1 MIILSAKNLSK
12 VYGTDVIL
20 EKVSFHINAGD
31 RIGIVGKNG
40 AGKSTLLNMLT
51 GEMRSDDG
59 EFFVSQNTRIGYL
72 KQRENFRSDRTVM
85 EEVTEIFRPLLD
97 MEKEMEAVAAR
108 LEEVTGAAALA
119 AERDA
124 LIHRQADLHEE
135 YYRRGGDTF
144 RSEIRGIL
152 NSMAFG
158 PEFYDK
164 SIASL
169 SGGERTRLAL
179 AALLLEKPDLL
190 MLDEPTNHLDFGT
203 LKWLEQY
210 LSGYKGTIV
219 VVSHD
224 RYFLN
229 QIVNRVFEVEHHHL
243 TCYDGNYDAFAE
255 QKRIRRESELR
266 AYNNQQ
272 REIARQEDMIRRFK
286 ERGTEKLAKR
296 AQSREKR
303 LDALERL
310 ERPESETGR
319 MKIHFKQNFQSGND
333 VLQAEGL
340 AKHFGYG
347 TERKDLFAG
356 VDFDIKRGEKVCIVG
371 PNGVGKTTLLRILL
385 GEIAPSEGHLKT
397 GHNVA
402 FGYYDQGQL
411 LLNDRNTV
419 LEELKESYRLYTD
432 TEMRSILGR
441 FLFRGEDVFLQVGSL
456 SGGEKARLSL
466 LKMMLSGANTL
477 ILDEPTNH
485 LDIDSKEVFEDAL
498 LEFPG
503 TVIVVSHD
511 RYFLQKIPTR
521 ILELESDGLREYLG
535 KYDYYLEKKARLG
548 SGKQYLERLSG
559 RRDPSQ
565 NPSGGLS
572 SGSPAGVQ
580 NAAASGVQNTQNV
593 QLDAAQQRQLNKI
606 REAEERRRK
615 RKIEELE
622 MQIASLED
630 EIAGLEEEMARP
642 ENASDYQLLARLG
655 EETASKKT
663 ALDQVYSQWA
673 ELES

>member
-51 GEMRSDDG
+51 GEMSCDDG

-72 KQRENFRSDRTVM
+72 KQRENFRSDRTVI

-108 LEEVTGAAALA
+108 LEEVTGAAAVSGDSTSDAGNARRA

-190 MLDEPTNHLDFGT
+190 MLDEPTNHLDIGT

-255 QKRIRRESELR
+255 QKRIRRESDLR

-303 LDALERL
+303 LENLERL
-310 ERPESETGR
+310 ERPEAETGR
-319 MKIHFKQNFQSGND
+319 MKIHFRQNFQSGND

-347 TERKDLFAG
+347 SERKDLFAG

-441 FLFRGEDVFLQVGSL
+441 FLFRG
-456 SGGEKARLSL
+456 
-466 LKMMLSGANTL
+466 
-477 ILDEPTNH
+477 
-485 LDIDSKEVFEDAL
+485 
-498 LEFPG
+498 
-503 TVIVVSHD
+503 
-511 RYFLQKIPTR
+511 
-521 ILELESDGLREYLG
+521 
-535 KYDYYLEKKARLG
+535 
-548 SGKQYLERLSG
+548 
-559 RRDPSQ
+559 
-565 NPSGGLS
+565 
-572 SGSPAGVQ
+572 
-580 NAAASGVQNTQNV
+580 
-593 QLDAAQQRQLNKI
+593 
-606 REAEERRRK
+606 
-615 RKIEELE
+615 
-622 MQIASLED
+622 
-630 EIAGLEEEMARP
+630 
-642 ENASDYQLLARLG
+642 
-655 EETASKKT
+655 
-663 ALDQVYSQWA
+663 
-673 ELES
+673 